1 MSADSN
7 YVTANFPAP
16 PPPPYTD
23 IQRVGGVMVQMI
35 IMVRKPLWSHP
46 LYQGLRKGQE
56 WTSLVDNM

>member
-16 PPPPYTD
+16 PPYTD
-23 IQRVGGVMVQMI
+23 IQRGGGVDGSNDYHCEEASMVT
-35 IMVRKPLWSHP
+35 P

-56 WTSLVDNM
+56 WTSLVDDM